1 MATRF
6 VNIDRDTPMLLPPD
20 LREWVPEDDM
30 VHFVIEAVGGMKL
43 PMLKVNRRGCGSEQ
57 YPPKMMLQLLIYCYA
72 NGIFSSRRIERAT
85 YRDVAVRFLT
95 ANTHPDHDT
104 ICTFRRENFE
114 AVAEAFLQ
122 VLQLA
127 RTMGVLKVGTVSV
140 DGTHI
145 KANASKNR
153 NVRYDRA
160 KQLEL
165 QLEEDIKELMERA
178 EKADHNND
186 DNGQSIPQEIA
197 RRENLKNKIQAARE
211 YLENKAKDR
220 ALAEQPEYEE
230 KVRKRE
236 GRENKGREIHPPKDT
251 PDDREQV
258 NLTDH
263 DSRLMR
269 KSKRD
274 GYTQSC
280 NAQAAVDADGSQLIL
295 SNHVTMCASD
305 ANELEPAVNNIPAS
319 IGTPDKVLADTGYA
333 NADTIERMEQE
344 GKDLYVAV
352 SRNAGSSQRRYD
364 FRPESVTGR
373 PEKTITDPR
382 MLAMKEKLS
391 TEEGKR
397 IYAKRK
403 HTVEPVFGI
412 IKEVMGYRQTLLR
425 GFEKFSGDWGL
436 VCLAYNFKRLFSLKT
451 A

>member
-1 MATRF
+1 
-6 VNIDRDTPMLLPPD
+6 MLLPPD
-20 LREWVPEDDM
+20 LREWVPDEDM
-30 VHFVIEAVGGMKL
+30 VHFVIEAVAGMHL
-43 PMLKVNRRGCGSEQ
+43 PGLKVNRRGCGSAQ

-72 NGIFSSRRIERAT
+72 NGMFSSRRIERAT

-95 ANTHPDHDT
+95 ADTHPDHDT
-104 ICTFRRENFE
+104 ICTFRLENFE
-114 AVAEAFLQ
+114 AVGEAFLQ

-160 KQLEL
+160 KQLER
-165 QLEEDIKELMERA
+165 QLEEDVKGLMERA
-178 EKADHNND
+178 EQADHHD
-186 DNGQSIPQEIA
+186 DDHGQSIPREIA
-197 RRENLKNKIQAARE
+197 RRENLKGKIQAARQ
-211 YLENKAKDR
+211 YLENKARDR

-230 KVRKRE
+230 KVRHRE
-236 GRENKGREIHPPKDT
+236 GRQNKGRKILPPQGT
-251 PDDREQV
+251 PEDREQV

-269 KSKRD
+269 KSKRE

-295 SNHVTMCASD
+295 SHHVTTCASD
-305 ANELEPAVNNIPAS
+305 ANELEPSVNAIPAS

-333 NADTIERMEQE
+333 NADTIERMEKD

-352 SRNAGSSQRRYD
+352 GRNTGSSQRRYD
-364 FRPESVTGR
+364 FRPESVTAR
-373 PEKTITDPR
+373 PEKRITDPR

-391 TEEGKR
+391 TEVGKR

-412 IKEVMGYRQTLLR
+412 IKQVMGYRQTLLR
-425 GFEKFSGDWGL
+425 GFEKVSGDWGL
-436 VCLAYNFKRLFSLKT
+436 VCLAYNFKRLFSLQT
-451 A
+451 V

>member
-6 VNIDRDTPMLLPPD
+6 VNVDRNTPMLLPPD
-20 LREWVPEDDM
+20 LREWVPDEDM
-30 VHFVIEAVGGMKL
+30 VHFVIEAVAGMNL
-43 PMLKVNRRGCGSEQ
+43 PTLKINRRGCGSEQ

-95 ANTHPDHDT
+95 ADTHPDHDT

-114 AVAEAFLQ
+114 AVTGAFLQ

-145 KANASKNR
+145 KASASKNR

-160 KQLEL
+160 QQLEL
-165 QLEEDIKELMERA
+165 QLEEDVRDLMVRA
-178 EKADHNND
+178 EQADHSHD
-186 DNGQSIPQEIA
+186 DHGQSIPEDIA
-197 RRENLKNKIQAARE
+197 RRENLKRKIQAARQ

-230 KVRKRE
+230 KVRQRE

-251 PDDREQV
+251 PDDHEQA

-269 KSKRD
+269 KSKRE
-274 GYTQSC
+274 GYTQSY

-295 SNHVTMCASD
+295 SNHVTTCASD

-333 NADTIERMEQE
+333 NADTIERMEKD
-344 GKDLYVAV
+344 GLDLYVAV
-352 SRNAGSSQRRYD
+352 SRNTGNWQRRYD
-364 FRPESVTGR
+364 FRPESVTAR
-373 PEKTITDPR
+373 AEKNITDPR

-391 TEEGKR
+391 SEEGKR

-412 IKEVMGYRQTLLR
+412 MKQVMGYRQTLLR
-425 GFEKFSGDWGL
+425 GLEKVSGDWGL
-436 VCLAYNFKRLFSLKT
+436 VCLAYNFKRLFSLT
-451 A
+451 IA

>member
-6 VNIDRDTPMLLPPD
+6 VKVDRNTRMLLPPD
-20 LREWVPEDDM
+20 LRDWVPDEDM
-30 VHFVIEAVGGMKL
+30 VHFVIEAVTGMNL
-43 PMLKVNRRGCGSEQ
+43 PTLKINRRGCGSEQ

-95 ANTHPDHDT
+95 ADTHPDHDT

-114 AVAEAFLQ
+114 AVAAAFLQ

-145 KANASKNR
+145 KSNASKNR

-165 QLEEDIKELMERA
+165 QLEEDVKDLMERA
-178 EKADHNND
+178 EKADHSHD
-186 DNGQSIPQEIA
+186 DNGQSIPEEIA
-197 RRENLKNKIQAARE
+197 RRENLKRKIQAARE

-220 ALAEQPEYEE
+220 ALAEQPEYED

-236 GRENKGREIHPPKDT
+236 GRKNKGRNIHPPKDT

-295 SNHVTMCASD
+295 SHHITTCASD
-305 ANELEPAVNNIPAS
+305 ANELEPSVNAIPAS
-319 IGTPDKVLADTGYA
+319 IGTPEKVLADTGYA
-333 NADTIERMEQE
+333 NADMIERMEKN

-352 SRNAGSSQRRYD
+352 SRNAGNSQRRYD
-364 FRPESVTGR
+364 FRPESVTVR
-373 PEKTITDPR
+373 PEKNIADPR

-412 IKEVMGYRQTLLR
+412 IKQVIGYRQTLLR
-425 GFEKFSGDWGL
+425 GFEKVSGDWEL

>member
-1 MATRF
+1 
-6 VNIDRDTPMLLPPD
+6 MLLPPD
-20 LREWVPEDDM
+20 LRDWVPDEDM
-30 VHFVIEAVGGMKL
+30 VHFVIEAVAGMNL
-43 PMLKVNRRGCGSEQ
+43 PMLKINRRGCGSAQ

-114 AVAEAFLQ
+114 AVAQAFLQ

-160 KQLEL
+160 QQLEL
-165 QLEEDIKELMERA
+165 QLEKDVRDLMGRA
-178 EKADHNND
+178 EQADHRHD
-186 DNGQSIPQEIA
+186 DHGQSIPEDIA
-197 RRENLKNKIQAARE
+197 RRENLKKKIQAARQ
-211 YLENKAKDR
+211 YLENKARDR

-230 KVRKRE
+230 KVRRRE
-236 GRENKGREIHPPKDT
+236 NRENKGREIHPPKDT
-251 PDDREQV
+251 PDDHEQA

-269 KSKRD
+269 KSKRE
-274 GYTQSC
+274 GYTQSY

-295 SNHVTMCASD
+295 SHHVTTCASD
-305 ANELEPAVNNIPAS
+305 AHELEPSVNAIPAS
-319 IGTPDKVLADTGYA
+319 IGTPDRVLADTGYA
-333 NADTIERMEQE
+333 NADTLERMEQD
-344 GKDLYVAV
+344 GLDLYVAV
-352 SRNAGSSQRRYD
+352 SRNAGNWQRRYD
-364 FRPESVTGR
+364 FRPESVTAR
-373 PEKTITDPR
+373 AEKNITDPR

-412 IKEVMGYRQTLLR
+412 IKQVMGYRQTLLR
-425 GFEKFSGDWGL
+425 GLEKVGGDWGL
-436 VCLAYNFKRLFSLKT
+436 VCLAYNFKRLFSLQT